1 MAEKKVKIKVDVETN
16 TAGSIAQLKELKKQ
30 LKETAAGS
38 KEFKEIQEQI
48 DDLTDKIKVS
58 KENSGDWID
67 ALERAGGPIGALGGA
82 LNKAKLAT
90 ISFGTA
96 LKATGIGLIVAAVGG
111 LVAAF
116 NNVEGAGK
124 KLEPILIAF
133 EKILGG
139 IFAALEPLI
148 DSFLELATAA
158 LPYIT
163 KGIGI
168 FYSTLVGLFNLVKNV
183 GVGVGQILKGIFTLD
198 FDSVS
203 AGYDKIKNA
212 IPAAMDAGKAA
223 FGRFE
228 EGSKRLTKT
237 EKENLKERGEAN
249 SKALDEKKKQMEAQD
264 KLDEAALNK
273 LKQEALAVAKTEQEK
288 FDIEKGFADKLYAL
302 KLKDLQ
308 DRLKLEKK
316 GSAEAKAIQAEII
329 QLQADKVAKDA
340 EFAAKAKEIAEKAA
354 EEEQKRL
361 EERQKAN
368 EEALNKEESYLQL
381 AREKGLITEGEYQ
394 QKLYDL
400 RVKYAGKNEE
410 LLKKEINLEDRLNK
424 GLITEEQYQKELIS
438 LRQKY
443 SLLSDEAIKSKVNLD
458 KQRADGLISEE
469 QYQIELVKIKE
480 KYSQLT
486 PEFES
491 EKAALEDKRKNNLI
505 SEEEFQNKLNEIR
518 LKYASTNVQTITD
531 EGAKLKAALD
541 KEKADGLV
549 SEEEFQKRLV
559 DIKLKY
565 AKPIDNTAI
574 LGKPAET
581 DLLGE
586 QAALFKQRQD
596 NLISENEYQQALL
609 DLRKKYNLSND
620 ELIKAEIEFAK
631 YKNDEKKR
639 LAEDE
644 RNTLLNGIQTEF
656 EALDRKNKQ
665 SELDF
670 AQDLERLAG
679 QKELL
684 TQQQTEELKN
694 EELTEF
700 QKTEIRKK
708 YADART
714 AITDQEIATEKA
726 AMQAKHDINM
736 AYLGLFEQFG
746 SVLQQVAGK
755 NAGLAIAGVVIQQAA
770 AIGQIIASTG
780 IANAKAVAASPL
792 TGGLPWVAINTI
804 SAALSIASTIASA
817 VKSIQ
822 QIKQQAAQAGAKTS
836 GGGSAQTSAPQIPVP
851 KVAGAAAPQI
861 QTTGGQNPTTQI
873 AETIAGARAPMKA
886 YVVSGEV
893 SSQQALDRRTSRA
906 ATFTG
911 G

>member
-38 KEFKEIQEQI
+38 AEFKKLANEI
-48 DDLTDKIKVS
+48 DDLEDKIKGS
-58 KENSGDWID
+58 KAGAADWID
-67 ALERAGGPIGALGGA
+67 TLESAGGPIGAIGGA
-82 LNKAKLAT
+82 LNKAKVAT
-90 ISFGTA
+90 VSFGTA

-116 NNVEGAGK
+116 SNVEGAGK
-124 KLEPILIAF
+124 KLEPLLIAF

-163 KGIGI
+163 KGIGV

-198 FDSVS
+198 FDTVS
-203 AGYDKIKNA
+203 EGYEKIKNA

-249 SKALDEKKKQMEAQD
+249 AKALEEKKKQMEAQD

-273 LKQEALAVAKTEQEK
+273 LKEEALAVAQTEQEK
-288 FDIEKGFADKLYAL
+288 FDVEKGFAEKAYQL
-302 KLKDLQ
+302 KLKDLE

-361 EERQKAN
+361 EDRQKTN
-368 EEALNKEESYLQL
+368 EQALNKEESYLQL
-381 AREKGLITEGEYQ
+381 AREKGLITEDEYQ

-400 RVKYAGKNEE
+400 RVQYAGKNEE
-410 LLKKEINLEDRLNK
+410 LLKQEISLEDKLK
-424 GLITEEQYQKELIS
+424 K
-438 LRQKY
+438 
-443 SLLSDEAIKSKVNLD
+443 
-458 KQRADGLISEE
+458 GLISEE
-469 QYQIELVKIKE
+469 EYQKQLITLRQ
-480 KYSQLT
+480 KY
-486 PEFES
+486 
-491 EKAALEDKRKNNLI
+491 ALI
-505 SEEEFQNKLNEIR
+505 SDEAISSK
-518 LKYASTNVQTITD
+518 TN
-531 EGAKLKAALD
+531 L
-541 KEKADGLV
+541 EKQRADGLV
-549 SEEEFQKRLV
+549 SEEQYQQQLSE
-559 DIKLKY
+559 IKKKY
-565 AKPIDNTAI
+565 SISDTG
-574 LGKPAET
+574 LFE
-581 DLLGE
+581 E
-586 QAALFKQRQD
+586 QAALQSQREQ
-596 NLISENEYQQALL
+596 NLISENQYQQGLL

-620 ELIKAEIEFAK
+620 ELIKAEIDLQK

-644 RNTLLNGIQTEF
+644 RNTLLNGIQSEF

-670 AQDLERLAG
+670 AQDLERLA
-679 QKELL
+679 QQRELL
-684 TQQQTEELKN
+684 TQQEAEELKN

-780 IANAKAVAASPL
+780 IANAKAVAASPV
-792 TGGLPWVAINTI
+792 TFGMPWVAINTV

-822 QIKQQAAQAGAKTS
+822 QIKQQAAQAGAQAS

-851 KVAGAAAPQI
+851 KVAGAAAPTVN
-861 QTTGGQNPTTQI
+861 TTGGMNPSTQI
-873 AETIAGARAPMKA
+873 AETISAARAPMKA

>member
-38 KEFKEIQEQI
+38 AEFKKLANEI
-48 DDLTDKIKVS
+48 DDLEDKIKGS
-58 KENSGDWID
+58 KAGAADWID
-67 ALERAGGPIGALGGA
+67 TLESAGGPIGMLGGA
-82 LNKAKLAT
+82 LNKAKVAT
-90 ISFGTA
+90 VSFGTA

-116 NNVEGAGK
+116 QSQEGAMK
-124 KLEPILIAF
+124 KLEPLLIGL

-139 IFAALEPLI
+139 IFAAFEPLL
-148 DSFLELATAA
+148 DAFLEMALQA

-163 KGIGI
+163 KGVGV
-168 FYSTLVGLFNLVKNV
+168 FYSVLLGLFNLVKNV

-198 FDSVS
+198 FDTVS
-203 AGYDKIKNA
+203 EGYEKIKNA
-212 IPAAMDAGKAA
+212 IPAALDAGKAA

-228 EGSKRLTKT
+228 EGTKRLTKT
-237 EKENLKERGEAN
+237 EKENLKERSEAN
-249 SKALDEKKKQMEAQD
+249 AKALDEKKKQMEAQD

-273 LKQEALAVAKTEQEK
+273 LKEEALAVAQTEQEK
-288 FDIEKGFADKLYAL
+288 FDVEKAFAEKAYQL

-329 QLQADKVAKDA
+329 QLQTDKVAKDA

-361 EERQKAN
+361 EDKQKAN
-368 EEALNKEESYLQL
+368 EQALNKEESYLQL
-381 AREKGLITEGEYQ
+381 AREKGLITEEQYQ
-394 QKLYDL
+394 KKLYDL
-400 RVKYAGKNEE
+400 RVQYAGKNEE
-410 LLKKEINLEDRLNK
+410 LLKKEINLEDKLKK
-424 GLITEEQYQKELIS
+424 GLITEEQYQQQLVA
-438 LRQKY
+438 LRQRY
-443 SLLSDEAIKSKVNLD
+443 SLLSDEAVKSKVDLD

-469 QYQIELVKIKE
+469 QYQAALLQIKE
-480 KYSQLT
+480 KYSQLS
-486 PEFES
+486 PEFET
-491 EKAALEDKRKNNLI
+491 EKAGLEAQREQKLI
-505 SEEEFQNKLNEIR
+505 SEEDFQKKLSEIKA
-518 LKYASTNVQTITD
+518 KYAQPSQSGLFEEQT
-531 EGAKLKAALD
+531 
-541 KEKADGLV
+541 
-549 SEEEFQKRLV
+549 
-559 DIKLKY
+559 
-565 AKPIDNTAI
+565 
-574 LGKPAET
+574 
-581 DLLGE
+581 
-586 QAALFKQRQD
+586 ALFKQRQD
-596 NLISENEYQQALL
+596 NLISENEYQQGLL
-609 DLRKKYNLSND
+609 DLRKKYNLSNE
-620 ELIKAEIEFAK
+620 ELIKAEIDFQK

-644 RNTLLNGIQTEF
+644 RNTLLNGIQSEF

-665 SELDF
+665 AELDF
-670 AQDLERLAG
+670 AQDLERLAA
-679 QKELL
+679 QRELL
-684 TQQQTEELKN
+684 TQQEAEELKN

-746 SVLQQVAGK
+746 GLLQQIAGK
-755 NAGLAIAGVVIQQAA
+755 NVGLAIAGVVIQQAA
-770 AIGQIIASTG
+770 AIGQIIANTG

-792 TGGLPWVAINTI
+792 TGGLPWVAINSI
-804 SAALSIASTIASA
+804 SAALSIASTIAGA

-822 QIKQQAAQAGAKTS
+822 QIKQQAAQAGVKNT

-851 KVAGAAAPQI
+851 KAAGAAAPQI

-873 AETIAGARAPMKA
+873 AETIAGARAPLKA

>member
-38 KEFKEIQEQI
+38 AEFKKLANEI
-48 DDLTDKIKVS
+48 DDLEDKIKGS
-58 KENSGDWID
+58 KAGAADWID
-67 ALERAGGPIGALGGA
+67 TLESAGGPIGMLGGA
-82 LNKAKLAT
+82 LNKAKVAT
-90 ISFGTA
+90 VSFGTA

-116 NNVEGAGK
+116 QSQEGAMK
-124 KLEPILIAF
+124 KLEPLLIGL

-139 IFAALEPLI
+139 IFAAFEPLL
-148 DSFLELATAA
+148 DAFLEMALQA

-163 KGIGI
+163 KGVGV
-168 FYSTLVGLFNLVKNV
+168 FYSVLLGLFNLVKNV

-198 FDSVS
+198 FDTVS
-203 AGYDKIKNA
+203 EGYEKIKNA
-212 IPAAMDAGKAA
+212 IPAALDAGKAA

-228 EGSKRLTKT
+228 EGTKRLTKT
-237 EKENLKERGEAN
+237 EKENLKERSEAN
-249 SKALDEKKKQMEAQD
+249 AKALDEKKKQMEAQD

-273 LKQEALAVAKTEQEK
+273 LKEEALAVAQTEQEK
-288 FDIEKGFADKLYAL
+288 FDVEKQFAEKAYQL

-361 EERQKAN
+361 EDKQKAN
-368 EEALNKEESYLQL
+368 EQALNKEESYLQL
-381 AREKGLITEGEYQ
+381 AREKGLITEEQYQ
-394 QKLYDL
+394 KKLYDL
-400 RVKYAGKNEE
+400 RVQYAGKNEE
-410 LLKKEINLEDRLNK
+410 LLKKEINLEDKLKK
-424 GLITEEQYQKELIS
+424 GLITEEQYQQQLVA
-438 LRQKY
+438 LRQRY
-443 SLLSDEAIKSKVNLD
+443 SLLSDEAVKSKVDLD

-469 QYQIELVKIKE
+469 QYQAALLQIKE
-480 KYSQLT
+480 KYSQLS
-486 PEFES
+486 PEFET
-491 EKAALEDKRKNNLI
+491 EKAGLEAQREQKLI
-505 SEEEFQNKLNEIR
+505 SEE
-518 LKYASTNVQTITD
+518 D
-531 EGAKLKAALD
+531 
-541 KEKADGLV
+541 
-549 SEEEFQKRLV
+549 FQKKLSE
-559 DIKLKY
+559 IKAKY
-565 AKPIDNTAI
+565 TQPSQSG
-574 LGKPAET
+574 LFE
-581 DLLGE
+581 E
-586 QAALFKQRQD
+586 QTALFKQRQD
-596 NLISENEYQQALL
+596 NLISENEYQQGLL
-609 DLRKKYNLSND
+609 DLRKKYNLSNE
-620 ELIKAEIEFAK
+620 ELIKAEIDFQK

-644 RNTLLNGIQTEF
+644 RNTLLNGIQSEF

-665 SELDF
+665 AELDF
-670 AQDLERLAG
+670 AQDLERLAA
-679 QKELL
+679 QRELL
-684 TQQQTEELKN
+684 TQQEAEELKN

-736 AYLGLFEQFG
+736 AYIGLFDQFG
-746 SVLQQVAGK
+746 GLLQQIAGK
-755 NAGLAIAGVVIQQAA
+755 NVGLAIAGVVIQQAA
-770 AIGQIIASTG
+770 AIGQIIANTG

-804 SAALSIASTIASA
+804 SAALSIASTIAGA

-822 QIKQQAAQAGAKTS
+822 QIKQQAAQAGVKNT

-851 KVAGAAAPQI
+851 KAAGAAAPQI

-873 AETIAGARAPMKA
+873 AETISTARAPMKA